1 VNFLALCKRL
11 RSEAGIAGTGPA
23 SVSGQTGEL
32 GRLVDWIADAY
43 EDIQDKHADWSFL
56 RNDFS
61 FNCVSGTGVY
71 PASTVTDLANW
82 KRDSLRVYLT
92 TTDDEQWLEYRSWE
106 NFRDIRLMG
115 SSRTQTGRPIEFS
128 IKPDKSLIVW
138 PIPDDTYT
146 INGEFYKVAQV
157 MADDTDEPVFE
168 RHHMAIVWNA
178 LMRYAAYVENPPLY
192 AHAQKEYGRLIGKLE
207 QDRRPCI
214 TVGRALA

>member
-1 VNFLALCKRL
+1 MNVVN
-11 RSEAGIAGTGPA
+11 
-23 SVSGQTGEL
+23 
-32 GRLVDWIADAY
+32 WIADAY

-92 TTDDEQWLEYRSWE
+92 TTDDEQWLESRAWE

-146 INGEFYKVAQV
+146 INGEYYKVAQV
-157 MADDTDEPVFE
+157 MADDTDEPVFD
-168 RHHMAIVWNA
+168 RHHMAIVYNA
-178 LMRYAAYVENPPLY
+178 LMRYAAYVAEPSLY
-192 AHAQKEYGRLIGKLE
+192 ARAESEHKRLIRKIERDFTNGFTIGG
-207 QDRRPCI
+207 P
-214 TVGRALA
+214 LA